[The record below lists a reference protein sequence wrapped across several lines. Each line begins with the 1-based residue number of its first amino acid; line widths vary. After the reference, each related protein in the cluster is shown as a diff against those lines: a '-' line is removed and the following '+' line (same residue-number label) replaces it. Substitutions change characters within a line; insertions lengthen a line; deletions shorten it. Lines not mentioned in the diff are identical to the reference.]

1 METKYYWSLLI
12 LKSSVSASL
21 WSRTGEET
29 TVCVIGGQ
37 EKIEDSLA
45 DAVDKALS
53 SCSDGVPADAGEP
66 SDVVFGVSPDWVIGG
81 QISHEHLVSLK
92 ELCEKLSL
100 KASGFVVIS
109 EAIAFDIKQREGAS
123 LSAFLFTGGNGELF
137 ATRFHLGQP
146 AGQWGG
152 EFSEKSELQMVVGT
166 GLSKLTSDSIPAVSR
181 VILYGDSIDFLNTVR
196 DILIDTDWKEATE
209 GQVSF
214 LHTPQVEIFSAR
226 DLLVA
231 ISVAASSEMGEISS
245 VVLPDSDSTSGDFDS
260 QDVED
265 LEVLGREID
274 SKEHE
279 NLSPIDM
286 PSEKLGFVYNQDI
299 RTVEAKPNFEELL
312 DQEDEVEE
320 EEVSSENL
328 HKPTKN
334 SSFANKQRLKGLFSG
349 FGVKKKVVPV
359 AQEEKLHIHK
369 SNARRFPVPLFLL
382 IPILIMAAL
391 FGAWYFLPSA
401 EVNLAISPRSLT
413 VRESFAASSGGQLDL
428 ATKTIPVV
436 ETNQTISG
444 QKTIAATGTKT
455 VGDRAVGVVVIRN
468 GTSSGIRLPAGALLT
483 GPNSLK
489 FTIDE
494 SASVSAALSP
504 TTPGT
509 VTVKATASAI
519 GAEYNLPGGDSLSV
533 GGFSKSEIDAV
544 VETGFT
550 GGLSRQITA
559 VSKSDMD
566 TLEKSLTEE
575 LTDKVRQKVTESLS
589 DDLLFIPESVVTSVV
604 NRSFDRKV
612 GDEAAN
618 LSLNLEV
625 SAVGYSIAR
634 ETLNALSTQYLSS
647 QIPSGYSFRPEMVE
661 PAISVSGENKRALS
675 ISLTA
680 NLLPDID
687 PDSVAASLSGKKT
700 TRAQEIVSSI
710 PGFVRADI
718 TITPSFPEAI
728 RFLPFVKNRISVSI
742 SKSQ

>member
-37 EKIEDSLA
+37 EKIEDSLT
-45 DAVDKALS
+45 DAVDRALT
-53 SCSDGVPADAGEP
+53 SCSDGIPSEAGEP

-81 QISHEHLVSLK
+81 QISHEHLVALK
-92 ELCEKLSL
+92 ELCEKLTL
-100 KASGFVVIS
+100 RASGFVVIS

-123 LSAFLFTGGNGELF
+123 LSAFLFTGGSGELF

-152 EFSEKSELQMVVGT
+152 EFSEKSELLSVLGM

-181 VILYGDSIDFLNTVR
+181 VILYGDSVDFLNTVR
-196 DILIDTDWKEATE
+196 DVLIDTDWKEATG

-245 VVLPDSDSTSGDFDS
+245 VVLPEIDPSESVGSEGEI
-260 QDVED
+260 ED
-265 LEVLGREID
+265 LEISGEEID
-274 SKEHE
+274 ATEHQ

-299 RTVEAKPNFEELL
+299 RSVETKPNFEELL
-312 DQEDEVEE
+312 DQEDVSGEE
-320 EEVSSENL
+320 QVSSENL
-328 HKPTKN
+328 HQPTKN
-334 SSFANKQRLKGLFSG
+334 SSFANKQILKGLFSG
-349 FGVKKKVVPV
+349 FGAKKQSVV
-359 AQEEKLHIHK
+359 QDEKLHIHK
-369 SNARRFPVPLFLL
+369 TRHRKFPVPLFLL

-391 FGAWYFLPSA
+391 VGVWYFLPSA

-428 ATKTIPVV
+428 DGKTIPVV
-436 ETNQTISG
+436 ETSQTISG

-509 VTVKATASAI
+509 VTVKATASSI

-566 TLEKSLTEE
+566 ALEKSLTEE

-589 DDLLFIPESVVTSVV
+589 DDLLFIPESVATSVV
-604 NRSFDRKV
+604 SRSFDRKV

-625 SAVGYSIAR
+625 SAAGYSIAK

-742 SKSQ
+742 SRSQ